1 MLFMRK
7 LFLLVVM
14 TLTLLGCDKAPV
26 GGQRP
31 PSLVSVVTVE
41 PHMATIF
48 ANLPGRVDA
57 VRDAQIRARV
67 TGIVKKITFV
77 QGGDVKAGDVLFE
90 IDPAPYQAA
99 LSQAKAD
106 VQRAK
111 ADALATTALAKRYA
125 PLVKINAVS
134 RQEYDD
140 AQARAAQ
147 AAASVLGA
155 QAQLQLAEINLGYT
169 QVTSPIDGRV
179 GRALVTEG
187 ALVEASTATQMA
199 LVQQISPIYIDV
211 NQSSAQLA
219 KLRLAFKQGSMT
231 RVSEETAK
239 VNVLLEDGSTYSH
252 PGRLMFTGF
261 TVNPGTGEVVLRVE
275 VINPELQLLPGMFV
289 RVRVEQGTEPNAL
302 TIPQQAIQRSADGKA
317 SVYIVK
323 EGAAKIVPVKVG
335 SITERGIMITEG
347 LVAGDQ
353 VIVEGL
359 QKIRPGAPVNAKP
372 WQAGS

>member
-1 MLFMRK
+1 MRK
-7 LFLLVVM
+7 LLLWLVVA
-14 TLTLLGCDKAPV
+14 LTLMGCDKTPER
-26 GGQRP
+26 GQRP
-31 PSLVSVVTVE
+31 PALVSIITVE
-41 PHMATIF
+41 PHTATIF
-48 ANLPGRVDA
+48 ANLPGRVEA

-77 QGGDVKAGDVLFE
+77 PGSDVKAGDVLFE

-111 ADALATTALAKRYA
+111 ADAMGATALAKRYA

-169 QVTSPIDGRV
+169 QVTSPINGRV

-187 ALVEASTATQMA
+187 ALVEASVATQMA
-199 LVQQISPIYIDV
+199 SVQQISPVYIDV

-219 KLRLAFKQGSMT
+219 KLRQAFKQGSMT
-231 RVSEETAK
+231 RVSEESAK
-239 VNVLLEDGSTYSH
+239 VNVLLEDGSTYNH
-252 PGRLMFTGF
+252 AGRLMFTGF
-261 TVNPGTGEVVLRVE
+261 SVNPGTGEVVLRVE
-275 VINPELQLLPGMFV
+275 VSNPELQLLPGMFV
-289 RVRVEQGTEPNAL
+289 RVRVEQGIEPNAL
-302 TIPQQAIQRSADGKA
+302 TVPQQALQRTADGKT

-323 EGAAKIVPVKVG
+323 EGVAKVVPVKVG
-335 SITERGIMITEG
+335 STIDRGIMITEG

-372 WQAGS
+372 WQVGS

>member
-1 MLFMRK
+1 MRQLLF
-7 LFLLVVM
+7 VVFVAL
-14 TLTLLGCDKAPV
+14 TLTGCDKGPQ

-31 PSLVSVVTVE
+31 PTLVGTVNVKF
-41 PHMATIF
+41 HTASIF

-67 TGIVKKITFV
+67 TGIVKKITFT

-111 ADALATTALAKRYA
+111 ADALATAALAKRYTS
-125 PLVKINAVS
+125 LVKINAVS
-134 RQEYDD
+134 RQEFDD
-140 AQARAAQ
+140 ALAREAQ

-155 QAQLQLAEINLGYT
+155 QAQLQLAQINLDYT
-169 QVTSPIDGRV
+169 LVTSPIDGRV

-199 LVQQISPIYIDV
+199 LVQQISPVYVDV
-211 NQSSAQLA
+211 YQSSAQLA
-219 KLRLAFKQGSMT
+219 KLRQAFRQGTMT
-231 RVSEETAK
+231 QISEEAAK
-239 VNVLLEDGSTYSH
+239 VDVLLEDGSIYDH
-252 PGRLMFTGF
+252 PGRLIFTGF

-275 VINPELQLLPGMFV
+275 VINPDLKLLPGMFV
-289 RVRVEQGTEPNAL
+289 RVRVEQGSEPNAL
-302 TIPQQAIQRSADGKA
+302 TVPQQALQRTADGKT
-317 SVYIVK
+317 SVYVVK
-323 EGAAKIVPVKVG
+323 EGVAKLVPVTVG
-335 SITERGIMITEG
+335 TATERGIIISKG
-347 LVAGDQ
+347 LMAGDQ

-359 QKIRPGAPVNAKP
+359 QKIRSGSPVNAKP
-372 WQAGS
+372 WQVGS

>member
-57 VRDAQIRARV
+57 VRNAQIRARV

>member
-1 MLFMRK
+1 MRN
-7 LFLLVVM
+7 LLLWVVVA
-14 TLTLLGCDKAPV
+14 LTLIGCDKTPER
-26 GGQRP
+26 GQRP
-31 PSLVSVVTVE
+31 PALVSIITVE
-41 PHMATIF
+41 PHTATIF
-48 ANLPGRVDA
+48 ANLPGRVEA

-77 QGGDVKAGDVLFE
+77 PGSDVKVGDVLFE

-111 ADALATTALAKRYA
+111 ADAMGATALAKRYA

-140 AQARAAQ
+140 ALARA
-147 AAASVLGA
+147 A

-169 QVTSPIDGRV
+169 QVTSPINGRV

-187 ALVEASTATQMA
+187 ALVEASVATQMA
-199 LVQQISPIYIDV
+199 SVQQISPVYIDV

-219 KLRLAFKQGSMT
+219 KLRQAFKQGSMT
-231 RVSEETAK
+231 RVSEESAK
-239 VNVLLEDGSTYSH
+239 VNVLLEDGSTYNH
-252 PGRLMFTGF
+252 AGRLMFTGF
-261 TVNPGTGEVVLRVE
+261 SVNPGTGEVVLRVE
-275 VINPELQLLPGMFV
+275 VTNPELQLLPGMFV

-302 TIPQQAIQRSADGKA
+302 TIPQQALQRTADGKA
-317 SVYIVK
+317 SVYVVK
-323 EGAAKIVPVKVG
+323 EGVAKIVPVKVG
-335 SITERGIMITEG
+335 STIDRGIMITEG

-372 WQAGS
+372 WQVGS

>member
-1 MLFMRK
+1 MRK